1 MLGFV
6 VGRQARSCRTH
17 PHPAS
22 LPRSRRGRASRGPL
36 PPPPPLPPRS
46 FSVSAEAAILL
57 LPRAGV
63 GGPSPLQ
70 VRPPAGP
77 PPHGLRPLRTVSPR
91 PPLST
96 PAVRSGCHFRR
107 GAASGGGGGR
117 PGLSVTGGA
126 AGGRH
131 LREGPQHHRP
141 LWRSRAR
148 ALAAQVQTQEGR
160 TLLVHHSLFT
170 TTVSDA
176 LSSRSVVI
184 SFAPPKL
191 RLAPGHQAL
200 GAELGCSALHFV
212 IEVLVYKS
220 LLILR
225 QLPILITSSHCLM
238 IDRQAQC
245 YTAGEWRFQLPFPR
259 SFIIPN

>member
-1 MLGFV
+1 MGRRGGPPPPGCTRPPIRILGFA
-6 VGRQARSCRTH
+6 RQAGLCSCGARAAAVPT
-17 PHPAS
+17 PRQPR
-22 LPRSRRGRASRGPL
+22 LPRARRGRASRGPL
-36 PPPPPLPPRS
+36 PPPPPRS

-91 PPLST
+91 PPLPT

-141 LWRSRAR
+141 LWRSRAPGSG
-148 ALAAQVQTQEGR
+148 LADPV
-160 TLLVHHSLFT
+160 
-170 TTVSDA
+170 
-176 LSSRSVVI
+176 
-184 SFAPPKL
+184 
-191 RLAPGHQAL
+191 PG
-200 GAELGCSALHFV
+200 G
-212 IEVLVYKS
+212 
-220 LLILR
+220 
-225 QLPILITSSHCLM
+225 
-238 IDRQAQC
+238 
-245 YTAGEWRFQLPFPR
+245 
-259 SFIIPN
+259 

>member
-1 MLGFV
+1 MPCPPPP
-6 VGRQARSCRTH
+6 R
-17 PHPAS
+17 
-22 LPRSRRGRASRGPL
+22 LPRRRRGRASRGPL
-36 PPPPPLPPRS
+36 PPPPLPPRS
-46 FSVSAEAAILL
+46 FSVSVEAAILL

-91 PPLST
+91 PPFST

-141 LWRSRAR
+141 LWRNRAR
-148 ALAAQVQTQEGR
+148 ALAVLVQTQEGR
-160 TLLVHHSLFT
+160 ILLVLSLIIHNNSVRRSEQPICCHLFCSSQSLDWET
-170 TTVSDA
+170 EVSTRPP
-176 LSSRSVVI
+176 SSW
-184 SFAPPKL
+184 
-191 RLAPGHQAL
+191 G
-200 GAELGCSALHFV
+200 
-212 IEVLVYKS
+212 
-220 LLILR
+220 
-225 QLPILITSSHCLM
+225 
-238 IDRQAQC
+238 
-245 YTAGEWRFQLPFPR
+245 
-259 SFIIPN
+259 PN

>member
-160 TLLVHHSLFT
+160 TLLVPSLIIHNNSVRRFEQQICCHLFCSSQTEVSTRPPSSWGRTRLQRSSLCNRSACLQVSLNFETVTYPYNLFT
-170 TTVSDA
+170 
-176 LSSRSVVI
+176 
-184 SFAPPKL
+184 
-191 RLAPGHQAL
+191 
-200 GAELGCSALHFV
+200 
-212 IEVLVYKS
+212 
-220 LLILR
+220 
-225 QLPILITSSHCLM
+225 LP
-238 IDRQAQC
+238 DD
-245 YTAGEWRFQLPFPR
+245 
-259 SFIIPN
+259 